1 MNLTTFDIVMVKKAH
16 IKFGSS
22 FFMLALLLPIFLT
35 FGSGAPSEKTGESFF
50 SNKSIA
56 SQTLISLAELCEE
69 TEAKDSSESFHNTPF
84 IQFTYS
90 LNYTAPLVGSDTH
103 NTHPSF
109 ASTTNLPLY
118 LAKQVFLI

>member
-1 MNLTTFDIVMVKKAH
+1 MMVKKAH

-22 FFMLALLLPIFLT
+22 FFMLVLLLPIFLA
-35 FGSGAPSEKTGESFF
+35 FGSGAPSEKTGETFF
-50 SNKSIA
+50 SNKFIA
-56 SQTLISLAELCEE
+56 TQTLINSAELCEE
-69 TEAKDSSESFHNTPF
+69 TEAKDSTESIHNTPF

-90 LNYTAPLVGSDTH
+90 FINALSLVRTDEN

-109 ASTTNLPLY
+109 ASITNLPLY